1 MLFVKKSCLNVRA
14 DWNRYRHSM
23 LRPATKI
30 WRDFIDFKCIQT
42 NTMLELNN

>member
-1 MLFVKKSCLNVRA
+1 MFVKKSCLNVRA

-30 WRDFIDFKCIQT
+30 WRDFIDFLSVYKQILC
-42 NTMLELNN
+42 